1 MKKIAVTMFCTLAII
16 TCTLAQDI
24 ASTLKQGSSLQP
36 ENAAFNWTATTY
48 DFGKIKKGAP
58 VSHEFTFTN
67 KGKTPLIIT
76 SVKASCGCTV
86 TSYSKDPIQMGS
98 PGFVKATYNAASA
111 GQFTKTVSI
120 QANTD
125 DDIVTLTI
133 KGEVVE

>member
-1 MKKIAVTMFCTLAII
+1 MTLFCSLSLLTSAVGQEL
-16 TCTLAQDI
+16 
-24 ASTLKQGSSLQP
+24 ASTLKPGSSFIP
-36 ENAAFNWTATTY
+36 ENATFNWTATTF
-48 DFGKIKKGAP
+48 DFGKIKKGVP

-67 KGKTPLIIT
+67 KGQTPLIIS

-86 TSYSKDPIQMGS
+86 TSYSKDPVEAGTA
-98 PGFVKATYNAASA
+98 GFVKTTYNAASV

-125 DDIVTLTI
+125 DAIVQLTI

>member
-1 MKKIAVTMFCTLAII
+1 MTLFCSLSLLTCAVGQELAA
-16 TCTLAQDI
+16 TV
-24 ASTLKQGSSLQP
+24 KPGSNFNP
-36 ENAAFNWTATTY
+36 ENATFHWTATTFE
-48 DFGKIKKGAP
+48 FGKIKKGVP

-67 KGKTPLIIT
+67 RGQTPLIIS

-86 TSYSKDPIQMGS
+86 TSYSKDPIQAGME
-98 PGFVKATYNAASA
+98 GFVKATYNAASA

-125 DDIVTLTI
+125 DAIVQLTI